1 MIFRFSLYGFLKNQR
16 YFEAFLFLAFM
27 AKGLDFFQIGLLVA
41 GRQFAVNLIEIPPGS
56 IADVFGRRK
65 TMLLSLTAYMVGFV
79 VLGAAEQIGGLAAGM
94 ALLGIGDSF
103 RSGTHK
109 AMIFRWLLLNDREGE
124 RVEVYGYTRSW
135 SKFGSAVS
143 VVVGAAIVL
152 VTDTYSY
159 VFYATAIPYV
169 LGIINI
175 VGYPKDLDGGAE
187 TCRSL
192 SGVIRHLLDSVGSAF
207 RRRSLRRLIGE
218 SMGFDGVFAA
228 VKDYLQPVLKAFA
241 ITTAATLFASSQL
254 SETQWTAL
262 MVGLVYIVLYLLA
275 GLASR
280 LAYRIAAAAGGEDAS
295 GRVLWG
301 MNAVVFVGVF
311 AAAWYEVSVPLVA
324 AFVLLHIL
332 HNLWRPIL
340 ISRFDAHG
348 DESQGASL
356 LSIESQAQRVATMV
370 LAPLLGLAVDWVRNG
385 GPGGQFWPIG
395 AAGAGSSI
403 AFFATTL
410 TRRHHASAS

>member
-41 GRQFAVNLIEIPPGS
+41 GRQLAVNLIEIPSGS

-152 VTDTYSY
+152 VTENYSY

-187 TCRSL
+187 TGRSL
-192 SGVIRHLLDSVGSAF
+192 SGVVRHLLDSVGSAF

-280 LAYRIAAAAGGEDAS
+280 LAYRIAAAARGEDAA

-301 MNAVVFVGVF
+301 MNAVVFIGVF

-332 HNLWRPIL
+332 HNMWRPIL

-370 LAPLLGLAVDWVRNG
+370 LAPLLGLAVDWVQNG
-385 GPGGQFWPIG
+385 GPGGQFWPVG
-395 AAGAGSSI
+395 AAGAVISI

-410 TRRHHASAS
+410 TRRDHTNAS

>member
-41 GRQFAVNLIEIPPGS
+41 GRQLAVNLIEIPSGS

-152 VTDTYSY
+152 VTDNYSY

-175 VGYPKDLDGGAE
+175 VGYPEDLDGGAE
-187 TCRSL
+187 TGRSL
-192 SGVIRHLLDSVGSAF
+192 SGVVRHLLDSVGSAF

-301 MNAVVFVGVF
+301 MNAVVFIGVF

-385 GPGGQFWPIG
+385 GPGGRFWPVG
-395 AAGAGSSI
+395 AAGAVISI

-410 TRRHHASAS
+410 TRRDASAS

>member
-41 GRQFAVNLIEIPPGS
+41 GRQLAVNLIEIPSGS

-152 VTDTYSY
+152 VTNNYSY

-175 VGYPKDLDGGAE
+175 VGYPEDLDGGAE
-187 TCRSL
+187 TGRSL

-254 SETQWTAL
+254 SDTQWTAL

-295 GRVLWG
+295 APVLWG
-301 MNAVVFVGVF
+301 MNAVVFIGVF

-395 AAGAGSSI
+395 AAGAVISI

-410 TRRHHASAS
+410 TRRDLGSAS